1 MKNYQLINTD
11 NINEAK
17 NLINKYSNLSQSI
30 VVTAKN
36 DEFNRKVL
44 EIKKIDILLFRDFKS
59 RKNKLKQ
66 RDSGLNQVLC
76 KLAKEN
82 NILIGID
89 FNIFYEKNEKELSLC
104 AEKMIQNIKLCNKY
118 KVKIILFNAENKNK
132 YDLFSLLISL
142 GMPTNMAKETL
153 NFNRKF

>member
-59 RKNKLKQ
+59 RKDKLKQ